1 MSLSKKKCD
10 ACDMFSM
17 SSYTYMHLWH
27 IKKMYNLAVLSTLV
41 SYCCLLG
48 FVGRTDK
55 QIDCVSVGRLFIV
68 SIAVVSLL
76 YGWKINIWLLFF
88 MLFFFPMTMELMN
101 WCQLYSAVNQVK
113 KIVEGSFPS
122 FQSMYRPLIQEYIAE
137 GLLKTSSYGQQK
149 AFHQACVSFC
159 SCIQFVET
167 VLNV

>member
-1 MSLSKKKCD
+1 MVERSIYGCY
-10 ACDMFSM
+10 
-17 SSYTYMHLWH
+17 SS
-27 IKKMYNLAVLSTLV
+27 
-41 SYCCLLG
+41 CC
-48 FVGRTDK
+48 
-55 QIDCVSVGRLFIV
+55 
-68 SIAVVSLL
+68 
-76 YGWKINIWLLFF
+76 
-88 MLFFFPMTMELMN
+88 FFFPMTMELMN